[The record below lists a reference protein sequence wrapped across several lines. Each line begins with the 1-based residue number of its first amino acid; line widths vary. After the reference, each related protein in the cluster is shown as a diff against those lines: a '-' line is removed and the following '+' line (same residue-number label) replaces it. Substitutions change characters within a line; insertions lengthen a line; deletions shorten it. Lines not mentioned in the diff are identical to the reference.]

1 LDYISVE
8 LANEAGEVV
17 VLEIFRKQILGE
29 SGGVPD
35 DEGRS
40 RIVPRND
47 IVDGVIVDE
56 LVGFGE
62 KRRGNGSLRVTARGN
77 AVVFERRSHGME
89 GFFLL

>member
-1 LDYISVE
+1 MDYISVE

-40 RIVPRND
+40 RIVPRNHV
-47 IVDGVIVDE
+47 VDGVIVDE
-56 LVGFGE
+56 LEGFGE
-62 KRRGNGSLRVTARGN
+62 KLDMGYVLIRDEFT
-77 AVVFERRSHGME
+77 
-89 GFFLL
+89 